1 MPIWSFFFFFFF
13 ILRPHKLKIMGSS
26 LRKRTKKPA
35 TPPQTSH
42 KAHNTNTN
50 PATLNQPNTNPL
62 HAATQTQTH
71 HIHGREN
78 KITERE
84 RERERGGW
92 KSQSELNSKQSTP
105 AKSIS
110 RPSING

>member
-1 MPIWSFFFFFFF
+1 MPIWSFFFFF

-26 LRKRTKKPA
+26 LGKRTKKPA

-42 KAHNTNTN
+42 KAHNTNKN
-50 PATLNQPNTNPL
+50 PATLNQPNTDPP
-62 HAATQTQTH
+62 HPATQTQTH
-71 HIHGREN
+71 HIHGKEN

-84 RERERGGW
+84 GGGW

-110 RPSING
+110 RPSIDGWAG